1 MLTDPTLTPIPVISL
16 RALEPED
23 LDFLYE
29 MENDERAW
37 SVSASRT
44 HFSRFALRQYLAG
57 QPADAFQS
65 GELRQVIADGKV
77 AVGLIDLTNFSP
89 MDGRAEVCL
98 LIHPAHR
105 GKGYARAALGLLETY
120 ARQFLRIRML
130 YALISSRHNPISRQ
144 LFESAH
150 YQPIATLPAWHNRG
164 GEYEDV
170 VLVQKFLDS
179 PHGTGERT

>member
-1 MLTDPTLTPIPVISL
+1 MISL

-29 MENDERAW
+29 MENDEREW

-44 HFSRFALRQYLAG
+44 HFSRFALRQYLAD
-57 QPADAFQS
+57 QPADVFQS
-65 GELRQVIADGKV
+65 GELRLVIADGKE

-89 MDGRAEVCL
+89 MDGRAEVCI

-105 GKGYARAALGLLETY
+105 GKGYARTALGLLEDY

-130 YALISSRHNPISRQ
+130 YALISSRHNPVSLQ
-144 LFESAH
+144 LFKAAQ
-150 YQPIATLPAWHNRG
+150 YQAIATLPAWHNRG

-170 VLVQKFLDS
+170 VLVQKFLDDL
-179 PHGTGERT
+179 

>member
-1 MLTDPTLTPIPVISL
+1 MISL

-23 LDFLYE
+23 LDLLYE
-29 MENDERAW
+29 VENDERAW

-44 HFSRFALRQYLAG
+44 HFSRFSLRQYLAG
-57 QPADAFQS
+57 QPADAFQA
-65 GELRQVIADGKV
+65 GELRLVIADGKE

-89 MDGRAEVCL
+89 MDGRAEVC
-98 LIHPAHR
+98 IVICPAHR
-105 GKGYARAALGLLETY
+105 GKGYARTALGLLENY

-130 YALISSRHNPISRQ
+130 YALISAHHNPVSLR
-144 LFESAH
+144 LFASAQ
-150 YQPIATLPAWHNRG
+150 YEQVATLPAWHNRG

-179 PHGTGERT
+179 PQGAGERT

>member
-1 MLTDPTLTPIPVISL
+1 MISL

-23 LDFLYE
+23 LDLLYE
-29 MENDERAW
+29 MENDERVW

-44 HFSRFALRQYLAG
+44 HFSRFALRQYLAD
-57 QPADAFQS
+57 QPSDAFQA
-65 GELRQVIADGKV
+65 GELRLVITDGNT

-89 MDGRAEVCL
+89 MDGRAEVCI

-105 GKGYARAALGLLETY
+105 GKGYARTALGLLEDY

-130 YALISSRHNPISRQ
+130 YALVSSRHNPVSLR
-144 LFESAH
+144 LFEAAQYKS
-150 YQPIATLPAWHNRG
+150 IATLPAWHNRG

-170 VLVQKFLDS
+170 VLVQKFLDDL
-179 PHGTGERT
+179 

>member
-1 MLTDPTLTPIPVISL
+1 MISL

-23 LDFLYE
+23 LNLLYE
-29 MENDERAW
+29 VENDERTW

-57 QPADAFQS
+57 QPSDAFQA
-65 GELRQVIADGKV
+65 GELRLVIADGNT

-89 MDGRAEVCL
+89 MDGRAEVCI

-105 GKGYARAALGLLETY
+105 GKGYARRALGLMENY
-120 ARQFLRIRML
+120 AREFLRIRML
-130 YALISSRHNPISRQ
+130 YALVSSRHNPVSLQ
-144 LFESAH
+144 LFEAAQ
-150 YQPIATLPAWHNRG
+150 YQPVATLPAWHNRG

-170 VLVQKFLDS
+170 VLVQKFLDDL
-179 PHGTGERT
+179 

>member
-1 MLTDPTLTPIPVISL
+1 MISL

-23 LDFLYE
+23 LDLLYE
-29 MENDERAW
+29 VENDERTW

-57 QPADAFQS
+57 QPADAFQA
-65 GELRQVIADGKV
+65 GELRLVITDGNT

-89 MDGRAEVCL
+89 MDGRAEVCI

-105 GKGYARAALGLLETY
+105 GKGYARTALGLLEDY
-120 ARQFLRIRML
+120 ARQFLRIRMI
-130 YALISSRHNPISRQ
+130 YALISARHNPVSLR
-144 LFESAH
+144 LFSSAQ
-150 YQPIATLPAWHNRG
+150 YEQVATLPAWHNRG

-170 VLVQKFLDS
+170 FLVQKFLDS
-179 PHGTGERT
+179 PQGTGERT